1 MILFRQKEF
10 SNAILEGVVRG
21 AGIGSAIGT
30 TAASLQN
37 ASLMSVPKKFREKQ
51 GKYPTLGLIGAGT
64 VIGAAL
70 GAIIGGIREIDK
82 AISSRTNVDNRL
94 MDKII
99 TQLKKGNFKEGEH
112 FTRDPRAANLLK
124 TKACIAISRSSGEL
138 QLLINTISDPKLQS
152 LTEGLVKNLPSM
164 STVTKKST
172 DRFNDISITTISK
185 ASADAGFVASI
196 AERFIRNGYPVYLV
210 EVG

>member
-1 MILFRQKEF
+1 MIKFRQKEF
-10 SNAILEGVVRG
+10 SNAILEGAVKG
-21 AGIGSAIGT
+21 AGIGSAMGT

-37 ASLMSVPKKFREKQ
+37 AGLMSTPKKFRESQ
-51 GKYPTLGLIGAGT
+51 MKYPTLGLIGVGT
-64 VIGAAL
+64 IIGAAL

-82 AISSRTNVDNRL
+82 AISSRSNVDNRL
-94 MDKII
+94 MDKIL

-112 FTRDPRAANLLK
+112 FTRDPRTANLLK

-138 QLLINTISDPKLQS
+138 QLLINTVSDPKLQG
-152 LTEGLVKNLPSM
+152 LTEGVVKNLPSM

-185 ASADAGFVASI
+185 SSADAGFVASI